1 MHELSVALS
10 LVEAAELAA
19 KRAGAERVNY
29 LRVRVGSMSGVVAEA
44 LEFSYAIATRGTLLE
59 GSALRI
65 EAVPVAVYCGR
76 CDQERDLPELHSFRC
91 PVCGATTARIV
102 RGKELEVLDMEVE
115 P

>member
-10 LVEAAELAA
+10 LVQAADRAA
-19 KRAGAERVNY
+19 KRAGAERVNF
-29 LRVRVGSMSGVVAEA
+29 LRVRIGTMAGVVPEA
-44 LEFSYAIATRGTLLE
+44 LQFGYEVATRGTLLE

-65 EAVPVAVYCGR
+65 ETVPVAVYCAE
-76 CDQERDLPELHSFRC
+76 CDEEREMPALHGFRC
-91 PVCGATTARIV
+91 PVCRSTAARIV